1 MLSLDILQ
9 AEIAADM
16 EPGVVG
22 VLTVL
27 PAKVLRKKGIPFV
40 TKKLYRYEPNAGT
53 PHCDG
58 TFAVARQLSS
68 LVNTLARQSG
78 LQQAEEVAPSHL
90 RNGAS
95 NKYGSGNVGSQRSDA
110 SELQS
115 SNGRRQ
121 EGEVGREN
129 ADCSQVEEMAKL
141 ISMSNYKIDFKL
153 TGSENYYE

>member
-27 PAKVLRKKGIPFV
+27 PAKVLRKKG
-40 TKKLYRYEPNAGT
+40 YEPNAGT

-78 LQQAEEVAPSHL
+78 LQQVEEVAPSHL
-90 RNGAS
+90 LNGAS
-95 NKYGSGNVGSQRSDA
+95 NEYGSGNVGSQRSDA

-129 ADCSQVEEMAKL
+129 EDCSQVEEMAKL